1 MVFVHVNMV
10 KENRDP
16 VHILA
21 VSCSCDS
28 EALDRVHMTYCMQI
42 FGCELWNLNVKDI
55 K

>member
-21 VSCSCDS
+21 VSCSYDS
-28 EALDRVHMTYCMQI
+28 EALRQGTHGLLYAD
-42 FGCELWNLNVKDI
+42 LWL
-55 K
+55 